1 MSTITNAINLK
12 RAELKKNYD
21 DKTLDPV
28 SFNNENLKLDRAY
41 EDAQIPCG
49 NYIMSTGIRTAAE
62 MPLDGNKCTARNVY
76 ATRDEDKCY
85 YLYKFTSINK
95 EKAVMHDSICVNNN
109 NKDRNDVRTL
119 AGTKTRAYCKT
130 LGGDKNVINACINS
144 YNYTD
149 KPNLT

>member
-21 DKTLDPV
+21 AKTLDPV

-62 MPLDGNKCTARNVY
+62 MPQDGNKCTARNIY
-76 ATRDEDKCY
+76 ATKDDDKCY
-85 YLYKFTSINK
+85 YLWKYTSIDAS
-95 EKAVMHDSICVNNN
+95 KAVMHDSICVNNN
-109 NKDRNDVRTL
+109 NKDRYDNRTL
-119 AGTKTRAYCKT
+119 AGNKVRAYCKT
-130 LGGDKNVINACINS
+130 LSTDNNIINTCIKS

-149 KPNLT
+149 KPNL